1 MRGIVLAG
9 GTGSRLLPITRG
21 MSKQLLPIYDKPLI
35 YYPISTLMLAGIRDI
50 LIICTPRDL
59 ELFQRLLGTGKQ
71 WGIEFTYAAQ
81 QKPAGIAEAFI
92 IGESFIRGEKCALV
106 LGDNI
111 FHGPGLGRTLQEMQ
125 KKSGAQIFGYQ
136 VSNPSDYG
144 VVQFNENGIPI
155 KIVEKPTT
163 YLSDIAVP
171 GLYFYDDDV
180 VEKAKALRPSARN
193 ELEITDLNNLY
204 LANNELSITLL
215 PYGTAWLDTGTVES
229 LHEASNYVRILEL
242 RQGLKIGCPEEIA
255 WSQGWINDEELRQLA
270 NELGNQVSYSSYLN
284 NLLERKP

>member
-125 KKSGAQIFGYQ
+125 KNSGAQIFGYQ

-255 WSQGWINDEELRQLA
+255 WRQGWINDEELRQLA

-284 NLLERKP
+284 SLLERKP